1 MSPTPPGT
9 GQDPAAA
16 DVLDPGQ
23 SPETGN
29 QPADVAAASAGG
41 AAELMANS
49 VGDYSRIWLKRVS
62 NGESGALPI
71 LLGLVAVIVY
81 FQVRNSLFL
90 SGGNLVNLMI
100 QSVPFILFGMAE
112 VFVLLLGEIDLST
125 GFNGAVGATCCLW
138 AAYTLPWPLA
148 IVIGLAVSGF
158 IGLVQGGIITLLG
171 LPSFVVTLAGSLF
184 LEGLLILIMP
194 HTGHGAGGSISNPSN
209 IIYDLTAGSLSPAAS
224 WIVMIVLV
232 AVAAVFMVL
241 RDRRRLSNGLVAPP
255 LGVTLLKVA
264 VMAVAG
270 VVVVLIGNTNRG
282 VGLSKL
288 AGVPWAVPIVL
299 GVLVVYTVLTS
310 RTRFGRY
317 IYAIGGNAEAA
328 RRAGVNLTMIRTL
341 CFTLCGLTAG
351 LAGIMLASNLNSIGT
366 DTNGGEYVLFAV
378 ASAVIGGTALF
389 GGRGKMIHAVLGG
402 LVIAV
407 IYNGLGL
414 LGLNSADTLIVTAI
428 VLLIAVTIDTL
439 ARRRATPS

>member
-16 DVLDPGQ
+16 DVLEPGQ
-23 SPETGN
+23 SPETGSE
-29 QPADVAAASAGG
+29 PADVAAAAGG

-49 VGDYSRIWLKRVS
+49 IGEYSRIWVKRVR

-71 LLGLVAVIVY
+71 IVGLAAVIIF
-81 FQVRNSLFL
+81 FQVKNSLFL

-125 GFNGAVGATCCLW
+125 GYNGAIGATCCLW
-138 AAYTLPWPLA
+138 AAYTLPWPVA
-148 IVIGLAVSGF
+148 IIIGLAASAF

-171 LPSFVVTLAGSLF
+171 LPSFVVTLAGSLG
-184 LEGLLILIMP
+184 LEGLLILLMP

-209 IIYDLTAGSLSPAAS
+209 IIFDLTAGNLSPATS
-224 WIVMIVLV
+224 WIVMVVLV
-232 AVAAVFMVL
+232 AVTAVFMVL

-270 VVVVLIGNTNRG
+270 VLVVIIGNTNRG
-282 VGLSKL
+282 VGLVKL
-288 AGVPWAVPIVL
+288 SGVPWAVLIVL
-299 GVLVVYTVLTS
+299 GVLVLYTVLTS

-328 RRAGVNLTMIRTL
+328 RRAGVNLTRIRAL

-366 DTNGGEYVLFAV
+366 DINGGEYVLFAV